1 MKTLGSSSSSSTFF
15 YMVFEYFRV
24 LVILRET
31 VAIGDCNCFFL
42 QQGLI
47 FDTLGVYWNYYWT
60 TIFIM
65 D

>member
-1 MKTLGSSSSSSTFF
+1 MKTLGSSSSSTWF
-15 YMVFEYFRV
+15 FEYFRV

-47 FDTLGVYWNYYWT
+47 F
-60 TIFIM
+60 
-65 D
+65 